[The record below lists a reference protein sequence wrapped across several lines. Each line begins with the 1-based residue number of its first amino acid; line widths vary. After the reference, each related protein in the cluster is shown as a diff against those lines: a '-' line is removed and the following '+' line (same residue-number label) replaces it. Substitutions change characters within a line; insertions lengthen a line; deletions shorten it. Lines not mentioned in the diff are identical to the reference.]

1 MTVIMH
7 NYKENDYTII
17 CNNCGSEEICD
28 HEYGM
33 DKTLESL
40 DYCTDCCN
48 RCEEEAYNRKKAKF
62 DAIHENTQG
71 LIRKDLLLE

>member
-7 NYKENDYTII
+7 NYKENDYSTL

-33 DKTLESL
+33 DKSLESIN
-40 DYCTDCCN
+40 YCVKCCG
-48 RCEEEAYNRKKAKF
+48 RCDREAYMNQESA
-62 DAIHENTQG
+62 ENTQG
-71 LIRKDLLLE
+71 LIDKRCLLDD

>member
-7 NYKENDYTII
+7 NRDENDYTIV

-33 DKTLESL
+33 DKSKGET
-40 DYCTDCCN
+40 
-48 RCEEEAYNRKKAKF
+48 
-62 DAIHENTQG
+62 G
-71 LIRKDLLLE
+71 